1 MEIILEKRT
10 LEEVLQTVRPVDKK
24 IKEQARYRWNSLAKP
39 IGGLGM
45 LEEMVEQ
52 LAAIQ
57 RTVRPVL
64 EKKAV
69 VIMGADNGVV
79 AEGVTQT
86 GSEVTAQVLEN
97 MGDYKSCVC
106 LMAKLH
112 QTEVYPV
119 NIGMLTDGKHPGIL
133 NVPVRYGTANM
144 VKEPAMMREEALEA
158 IETGISIV
166 GALKKQGYQMV
177 VTGEMGIGNTTSSS
191 ACTAVMLGVEPEKVT
206 GKGAGLSDEGLQ
218 RKVSAIKR
226 AIALNE
232 PDAADPIDVVSKVGG
247 LDIAGLI
254 GCYLGAAY
262 YELPVLID
270 GLISSIAAYMAY
282 RLCPVSRD
290 YMVPT
295 HVSGE
300 PAGQMVLD
308 ALGMEAPLHAG
319 MHLGEGTGA
328 VTALSLYEYA
338 LEVYNKMPSFAD
350 VSIEEYKPL

>member
-1 MEIILEKRT
+1 MELTLEKKT
-10 LEEVLQTVRPVDKK
+10 LEEVLNGIHPVDAKM
-24 IKEQARYRWNSLAKP
+24 KEAAWNYWDSLAKP
-39 IGGLGM
+39 LRGLGM
-45 LEEMVEQ
+45 LEEMVVQ

-57 RTVRPVL
+57 KTVHPVL

-97 MGDYKSCVC
+97 MGDYKSSVC

-144 VKEPAMMREEALEA
+144 TKEPAMTRAEAVQA
-158 IETGISIV
+158 IETGISVI
-166 GALKKQGYQMV
+166 GGLKEQGCQMI

-191 ACTAVMLGVEPEKVT
+191 ACTAVMLGVEPERVT

-232 PDAADPIDVVSKVGG
+232 PDAADPIDVVGKVGG

-282 RLCPVSRD
+282 RLCPAARD

-308 ALGMEAPLHAG
+308 AIDMQAPLHAG

-328 VTALSLYEYA
+328 ITALALYEYA
-338 LEVYNKMPSFAD
+338 LEVYHNLPSFGD
-350 VSIEEYKPL
+350 VNIEEYKPL